1 MCNSCGTEFRQATA
15 AFSDDSDGVAV
26 QHADKRDAW
35 HHRAAPYGTLFSDI
49 DTGAG
54 LRMFESAGAF
64 GRGPHTGAWTTFWN
78 LRGSRDR
85 DRFEPSEQCLE

>member
-1 MCNSCGTEFRQATA
+1 MVC
-15 AFSDDSDGVAV
+15 
-26 QHADKRDAW
+26 
-35 HHRAAPYGTLFSDI
+35 RAAPYGTLFSNI

-78 LRGSRDR
+78 LRGRRERDR
-85 DRFEPSEQCLE
+85 CEKHVGHFMRDVGEGRMLHTS